1 MGQGML
7 AKSVWATSPP
17 LVYFQFESIIAF
29 KLKVGEADRFCIAHE
44 AALRLESNPMRN
56 TKEQGMAADLWFE
69 DLHRGGDEV
78 LARGSRLAGGLRA
91 LGVAEGDVVAVL
103 MRNDAPYLDVM
114 QACRIAG
121 CYYCPINWHFT
132 ADEVG
137 YLLADSG
144 AKVLVAHADLL
155 ERVRAAVPAGM
166 PVLAVGQEAGGHPAQ
181 QAAGDGGLT
190 VHPYEAWLAGQL
202 PYDGPRV
209 APRGHMAYTSGTTG
223 RPKGVL
229 RAPVPLDR
237 LEAQQAAMRAVVAQV
252 YGIVP
257 GCRALMSAPLYH
269 SAPSVFMQQAL
280 QMAERV
286 VLTPRFDAEQVLA
299 LIERHRIDV
308 VYLVPIMYVRL
319 LKLPAEVRA
328 RYDLSSLRFV
338 ASTGSP
344 CAPEVKRA
352 MLDWFGP
359 VIHETYASSEAG
371 LITVATPDDAL
382 ARPGTA
388 GRPVGEGQVRILRED
403 GSPCASGEI
412 GLVYVRQPAYPDFT
426 YRNNDEARRAI
437 ERDGLV
443 TLGDMGYVDED
454 GYLFICDRASD
465 MVISGGV
472 NIYPA
477 EIEHELV
484 RYPGVADCVV
494 FGVPDDEFG
503 ERLLAVVEPVPGH
516 RIDEAEVVA
525 WLRGRLSGF
534 KVPRNVVVAERL
546 PRDETGKL
554 AKRRL
559 REPYWQG
566 RSRRV

>member
-1 MGQGML
+1 M
-7 AKSVWATSPP
+7 P
-17 LVYFQFESIIAF
+17 
-29 KLKVGEADRFCIAHE
+29 
-44 AALRLESNPMRN
+44 
-56 TKEQGMAADLWFE
+56 ADLWFE
-69 DLHRGGDEV
+69 SLQRPGAEVQDRGT
-78 LARGSRLAGGLRA
+78 RLAGGLRR
-91 LGVAEGDVVAVL
+91 LGLEEGGVVAVL
-103 MRNDAPYLDVM
+103 LRNDPVFADVVF
-114 QACRIAG
+114 ACRTAG
-121 CYYCPINWHFT
+121 TYYCPVNWHFM
-132 ADEVG
+132 AEEVR
-137 YLLADSG
+137 YLLEDSG
-144 AKVLVAHADLL
+144 AAALIVHADLL
-155 ERVRAAVPAGM
+155 PAVQSAVPAGVA
-166 PVLAVGQEAGGHPAQ
+166 VLVVGGTHP
-181 QAAGDGGLT
+181 DGIA
-190 VHPYEAWLAGQL
+190 YEPWLAAQA

-209 APRGHMAYTSGTTG
+209 APRGHLAYTSGTTG

-229 RAPVPLDR
+229 RQPVPLAD
-237 LEAQQAAMRAVVAQV
+237 LEAQQARLRSLIRQA

-269 SAPSVFMQQAL
+269 SAPSVYVQNAL
-280 QMAERV
+280 QMAERL
-286 VLTPRFDAEQVLA
+286 VLAPRFDAEQVLA
-299 LIERHRIDV
+299 LVEKHRIDV
-308 VYLVPIMYVRL
+308 LYLVPIMYVRL

-328 RYDLSSLRFV
+328 KYDLSSIRFV

-344 CAPEVKRA
+344 CSPEVKRA

-371 LITVATPDDAL
+371 LVTVATPEDAA

-388 GRPVGEGQVRILRED
+388 GRPVDDASVRIIDEN
-403 GSPCASGEI
+403 GKPCAPGEV

-426 YRNNDEARRAI
+426 YLNNDKARRAI
-437 ERDGLV
+437 DIDGHV
-443 TLGDMGYVDED
+443 TLGDMGYLDAD

-494 FGVPDDEFG
+494 FGVPDDEYG
-503 ERLLAVVEPVPGH
+503 ERLHGVIEPTAGTQLESAAVIE
-516 RIDEAEVVA
+516 

-534 KVPRNVVVAERL
+534 KVPRSIEIVERL

-559 REPYWQG
+559 RDQHWAG
-566 RSRRV
+566 RQRRV